1 MRCGAKRLG
10 IKDGRSTRPSSISR
24 SLATLAALC
33 LLIVIGC
40 GQSTGTPTPTARGN
54 PAGHVATAIAAL
66 DLPSLPRLEA
76 TAIGEQSS
84 FALRYETPASIEE
97 SIAFYRTEL
106 RSRGWQEQTDE
117 GYSEQNAG
125 LLVLKKSGI
134 LLTISV
140 SNLGAARMVDIH
152 NHGPVDVSA
161 LPVFPD
167 AEVLF
172 AQTAQLLYVS
182 PAPLAE
188 VAGFT
193 RDALAQQGWLTYRR
207 PFTGYVEDSSIQT
220 LSLTR
225 GGANLDVLIS
235 IAPAQAGKTSVQ
247 YVVTLLPAAWPIAS
261 DAEELLLDSAQP
273 YVSYTTAMEQ
283 GELIAL
289 YRSQLA
295 ALGWR
300 EDAEAAT
307 IGAGAAALRFTRGTA
322 TTTLE
327 LQPAPGGR
335 IAVLLTSP
343 ASEQEPALADATAFA
358 PTPLP
363 AAMPTAIGTARIGD
377 LAVPDDA
384 YDTQIKEQTTTTGSL
399 QTFSPASVAAALS
412 FYREAL
418 PAGGWQERII
428 DATVEAHSARL
439 RFVRPGLSLELQ
451 LWQMANGN
459 TAITI
464 TVEES

>member
-1 MRCGAKRLG
+1 L
-10 IKDGRSTRPSSISR
+10 
-24 SLATLAALC
+24 
-33 LLIVIGC
+33 IGC
-40 GQSTGTPTPTARGN
+40 GQSTGTPTPTTRGN
-54 PAGHVATAIAAL
+54 PAGHIATAIAAL
-66 DLPSLPRLEA
+66 DLPSLPRLET

-84 FALRYETPASIEE
+84 FALRYETPSSIEE
-97 SIAFYRTEL
+97 SMAFYRTEL
-106 RSRGWQEQTDE
+106 RSRGWQEQPDE
-117 GYSEQNAG
+117 GYTEQNAG
-125 LLVLKKSGI
+125 LLVLKKNGI

-152 NHGPVDVSA
+152 NHGAVDVSA

-193 RDALAQQGWLTYRR
+193 REALAQQGWQAYRR
-207 PFTGYVEDSSIQT
+207 PFTSYAEDSSLQT
-220 LSLTR
+220 INLTR

-247 YVVTLLPAAWPIAS
+247 YIVTLLPAAWPIAG

-283 GELIAL
+283 GELIEL
-289 YRSQLA
+289 YRGQLA

-300 EDAEAAT
+300 EDAQAAT
-307 IGAGAAALRFTRGTA
+307 IGAGAAVLRFTRGTTA
-322 TTTLE
+322 TTLE
-327 LQPAPGGR
+327 LQPTPGGR

-343 ASEQEPALADATAFA
+343 ANEQEPALADATAFA
-358 PTPLP
+358 ATPLP
-363 AAMPTAIGTARIGD
+363 AATPTAMRTARIGD
-377 LAVPDDA
+377 LPVPDDA
-384 YDTQIKEQTTTTGSL
+384 YDTQIKEQTTTGSL
-399 QTFSPASVAAALS
+399 QTFSPASVAAVLS

-418 PAGGWQERII
+418 PAQGWQERII

-439 RFVRPGLSLELQ
+439 HFLQPHLSLDLQ

-464 TVEES
+464 TIEES